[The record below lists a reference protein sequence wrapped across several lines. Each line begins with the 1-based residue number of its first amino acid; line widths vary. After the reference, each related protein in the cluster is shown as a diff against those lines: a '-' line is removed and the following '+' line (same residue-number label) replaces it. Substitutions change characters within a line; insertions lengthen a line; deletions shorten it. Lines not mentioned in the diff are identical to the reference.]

1 MTDYL
6 DQALT
11 DQLGPDPYPEP
22 VLTPAERAVLAEAP
36 GGSWLPQD
44 LAEVVRGLRDG
55 TLSRPAPTVGMFDT
69 DRALFYPGR
78 VNGIHGDSNAG
89 KTWTA
94 LVCCAQQIEVG
105 EVVVYIDLEDD
116 AAGVVSRLLDM
127 GADPDHVL
135 ARFVYVG
142 PSERLDGIARGL
154 LAELLAERRPSL
166 VVVDSTG
173 EGLALDGANPNAD
186 EEVARWFRT
195 VPRFIAD
202 QGPAVL
208 VLDHAAKADDGGLW
222 PIGSHRK
229 RAAIDGAQY
238 VQRVVRPFSRDT
250 AGAAILTC
258 AKDRGGNYRA
268 GQKVAELRVTPDPDG
283 VHVELVAAQ
292 DNHKGDG
299 GTFRPTGYMERVS
312 RALEQA
318 PEALTYNGIRER
330 TEGKK
335 EHIRAATDALIA
347 EGYVTTTSGA
357 RGSTL
362 HTLAKTFREADPGP
376 GTSGGAEVAPSTG
389 PTGPGPKEGDRG
401 PVEMTGPGDQWGT
414 SRGPVADDG
423 DEPTPSRVCSS
434 CSTSLD
440 GQPPGIRKCE
450 PCTSGV
456 LALIRREAAR

>member
-6 DQALT
+6 DQALA
-11 DQLGPDPYPEP
+11 DQLGPDPHPDP

-44 LAEVVRGLRDG
+44 LAEIVRGLQDG
-55 TLSRPAPTVGMFDT
+55 TLSRPAPTVGMFDA

-94 LVCCAQQIEVG
+94 LTCCAQQIEVG
-105 EVVVYIDLEDD
+105 EVVVYVDLEDD

-127 GADPDHVL
+127 GADPGHVL

-142 PSERLDGIARGL
+142 PSERLDNIARGL

-250 AGAAILTC
+250 AGAAVLTC

-268 GQKVAELRVTPDPDG
+268 GQKVAELRVTPDADG
-283 VHVELVAAQ
+283 VHVELVGAQ
-292 DNHKGDG
+292 DDHAGPG
-299 GTFRPTGYMERVS
+299 GAFRPTVLMERVS
-312 RALEQA
+312 RHLEEFAGDAGQRTGYRVRQDVRGKTDGKLAALGCLVSE
-318 PEALTYNGIRER
+318 GFVREEPGQR
-330 TEGKK
+330 G
-335 EHIRAATDALIA
+335 ATV
-347 EGYVTTTSGA
+347 YTSV
-357 RGSTL
+357 
-362 HTLAKTFREADPGP
+362 KPYREADDSGDRS
-376 GTSGGAEVAPSTG
+376 TSPST
-389 PTGPGPKEGDRG
+389 PVPVPVPKEGDRG
-401 PVEMTGPGDQWGT
+401 TGQMTCPGDRSGT
-414 SRGPVADDG
+414 GGGQVADDAA
-423 DEPTPSRVCSS
+423 EHTPSRVCSS
-434 CSTSLD
+434 CSTPLD

>member
-11 DQLGPDPYPEP
+11 DRLGPDPHPDP

-44 LAEVVRGLRDG
+44 LAEVVRGLVDG
-55 TLSRPAPTVGMFDT
+55 TLSRPAPTVGTFDA

-105 EVVVYIDLEDD
+105 EVVVYVDLEDD

-127 GADPDHVL
+127 GAAPADVL

-202 QGPAVL
+202 QGAAVL

-250 AGAAILTC
+250 AGTAILTC

-283 VHVELVAAQ
+283 VHVELVGAHE
-292 DNHKGDG
+292 DSTGPG
-299 GTFRPTGYMERVS
+299 GTFRPTVLMERVS
-312 RALEQA
+312 LALAGA
-318 PEALTYNGIRER
+318 PEPLTFNGITERVRGKREHVR
-330 TEGKK
+330 T
-335 EHIRAATDALIA
+335 AVDVLVT
-347 EGYVTTTSGA
+347 EGYVTTAPGPN
-357 RGSTL
+357 RSTL
-362 HTLAKTFREADPGP
+362 HSSVADFREADDTGEPLNPVPTPNQVVSGSGSLGGEP
-376 GTSGGAEVAPSTG
+376 GTTNLTGSGNHL
-389 PTGPGPKEGDRG
+389 
-401 PVEMTGPGDQWGT
+401 GT
-414 SRGPVADDG
+414 TEEPPRDKSDDT
-423 DEPTPSRVCSS
+423 PPSRVCSS